1 MKSPTNPPTPVQLS
15 IISRCDRWQV
25 SQRLQDLE
33 IPCCYSSEGH
43 LVAEIKT
50 PTDLLQLQSVIQQLT
65 ASRPELIRWLET
77 CWQAN

>member
-1 MKSPTNPPTPVQLS
+1 MKSHADQSSTVQLS

-33 IPCCYSSEGH
+33 IPCSYSSEGH

-50 PTDLLQLQSVIQQLT
+50 PTDLLQLQSVLQQLI